1 MQFVLQLFDLCVK
14 YSNFL
19 INDFTERDFCKSTP
33 CLNGGVAVI
42 PAEDT
47 RAPAKQ
53 IILDTTATVSNEAIY
68 FINIIHNFLHNQ
80 HA

>member
-1 MQFVLQLFDLCVK
+1 MSSTLISLLMILQNVISASQRHVLMEVF
-14 YSNFL
+14 
-19 INDFTERDFCKSTP
+19 
-33 CLNGGVAVI
+33 AVI

-68 FINIIHNFLHNQ
+68 FINIIS
-80 HA
+80 